1 MTRVEVLKTAKDY
14 FKGNELQAT
23 LWVDK
28 YCLHDNLGNYLEST
42 PDDMFHRLAKEFARI
57 ELKYPNPLYEEEI
70 YNLLKD
76 FTYIIPG
83 GSILFGVG
91 NDHVYTSLGNCF
103 VIGDSTDSYGSIC
116 KIDEEQVQLMKRR
129 GGVGHDISH
138 LRPKGASVNNAAC
151 TSTGAI
157 SFMSRYSNTT
167 REVAQ
172 GGRRGALIL
181 TMSVDHP
188 DIEDFI
194 ESKADIT
201 KLTGCNISVKVTDKF
216 MDDVKAKVPQALT
229 IWQKLVYQAWATAE
243 PGVLFWD
250 TITNNSPAD
259 KYKGFESVSTN
270 PCGEIPLCPYDTCRL
285 MSVNLFSFVDKPF
298 TPNATFNAIKF
309 VDVVNKAQRLM
320 DDVIDLEKEKID
332 KILKK
337 ISPAKVNSDSTHREY
352 ILWTKIYEKLHKG
365 RRTGLSVI
373 GLADCLA
380 ALNVKYGSPESISTI
395 DFMFNIFKKAAYTS
409 SEYMAE
415 ERGAFPVWDK
425 NIDPMPRRNIALL
438 TIPPSGTIS
447 IMAGV
452 TSGIEPVFN
461 LLYIRRRKVEES
473 DNVVFVDKQGDKW
486 EEYTVLHPKY
496 EEWKYTTD
504 LKLFGDAWDRK
515 TLYNIDIEDTYIKAS
530 PYYGCTAH
538 DINPLDRVKV
548 QATIQK
554 YIDHS
559 IASTINLP
567 ATATV
572 EDISNIY
579 MTAWESGCK
588 GITVYR
594 EGCRDGVLINK
605 GENKTEFKQHNAPKR
620 PKILRAQ
627 VNEVKIK
634 GNVYSVLV
642 GLFDNKP
649 YEVFVLNYSLPSIE
663 GDIVKNSKGNYI
675 YGTINVTENLTD
687 EQSAIT
693 RLVSTALRHGT
704 DIKFIVEQ
712 LNKIGGDLTSFTK
725 AISRVLKKY
734 IPDGTNI
741 KGIKCE
747 VCGNGLVME
756 NGCMIC
762 KSCGNSKCS

>member
-1 MTRVEVLKTAKDY
+1 MSRAEVLKTATEY

-28 YCLHDNLGNYLEST
+28 YCLRNRAGEYLEAT
-42 PDDMFHRLAKEFARI
+42 PDYMFHRLAKEFARI

-76 FTYIIPG
+76 FTYVIPG

-116 KIDEEQVQLMKRR
+116 KIDEEQAQLMKRR

-138 LRPKGASVNNAAC
+138 LRPKGTSVNNAAC
-151 TSTGAI
+151 TSTGAV

-172 GGRRGALIL
+172 GGRRGALML

-188 DIEDFI
+188 DIIDFI
-194 ESKADIT
+194 SSKSDLT
-201 KLTGCNISVKVTDKF
+201 KLTGCNISVKVGDTF
-216 MDDVKAKVPQALT
+216 MQSVKAGDTYTTEV
-229 IWQKLVYQAWATAE
+229 WSKLVYQAHATAE
-243 PGVLFWD
+243 PGILFWD

-285 MSVNLFSFVDKPF
+285 MSVNLFSFVNKPF
-298 TPNATFNAIKF
+298 TPQASFNAIKF

-395 DFMFNIFKKAAYTS
+395 DFMFNIFRKAAYTS

-461 LLYIRRRKVEES
+461 LSYTRRRKVEES

-486 EEYTVLHPKY
+486 EEYTVLHPKLY
-496 EEWKYTTD
+496 DYAKIKGYKIEHPYTGI
-504 LKLFGDAWDRK
+504 LKQLVAV
-515 TLYNIDIEDTYIKAS
+515 ES

-538 DINPLDRVKV
+538 DINPLDRVKM

-579 MTAWESGCK
+579 MAAWESGCK

-605 GENKTEFKQHNAPKR
+605 SEKKTEFEQHNAPKR

-634 GNVYSVLV
+634 GITYSVLV
-642 GLFDNKP
+642 GLFNDKP
-649 YEVFVLNYSLPSIE
+649 YEVFVLNYSLPSVE
-663 GDIVKNSKGNYI
+663 GDIIKNSKGNYT

-687 EQSAIT
+687 EQAAIT
-693 RLVSTALRHGT
+693 RLTSTALRHGT

-712 LNKIGGDLTSFTK
+712 LNKISGDLTSFSK
-725 AISRVLKKY
+725 AIARVLRKY
-734 IPDGTNI
+734 IPNGTDI
-741 KGIKCE
+741 KGLKCE
-747 VCGNGLVME
+747 VCGNGLIME